1 MGLHLRYLGPRDNMV
16 RDRTRLEKVTIEWLK
31 TSEIKGYTP
40 FGDANQMS
48 TAAERR
54 EKKRIENE
62 EKVQKALATLSQ
74 VSDSNI
80 TPRNIRKIVKDA
92 INMLGDSKISIGVRA
107 ANSISILEEV
117 SQDPNMPSFSR
128 VTIWSA
134 VSTLESVRES

>member
-1 MGLHLRYLGPRDNMV
+1 MTVTLKN
-16 RDRTRLEKVTIEWLK
+16 LEKGRRIHKSSIRRDFCTV
-31 TSEIKGYTP
+31 
-40 FGDANQMS
+40 S
-48 TAAERR
+48 TAAEKR
-54 EKKRIENE
+54 EKRRIENE
-62 EKVQKALATLSQ
+62 EKVQKALGTLQQ
-74 VSDSNI
+74 VVESNI

-92 INMLGDSKISIGVRA
+92 INMLNDTKISIGVRA

>member
-1 MGLHLRYLGPRDNMV
+1 
-16 RDRTRLEKVTIEWLK
+16 
-31 TSEIKGYTP
+31 
-40 FGDANQMS
+40 MS

-74 VSDSNI
+74 VVESNI
-80 TPRNIRKIVKDA
+80 TPRNIRKVVKDA
-92 INMLGDSKISIGVRA
+92 INMLNDAKTSIGVRA

>member
-1 MGLHLRYLGPRDNMV
+1 MAN
-16 RDRTRLEKVTIEWLK
+16 
-31 TSEIKGYTP
+31 KGVSPYI
-40 FGDANQMS
+40 GDVKRIVS
-48 TAAERR
+48 TAAEKR
-54 EKKRIENE
+54 EKRRIENE
-62 EKVQKALATLSQ
+62 EKVQKALGTLQQ
-74 VSDSNI
+74 VVESNI

-92 INMLGDSKISIGVRA
+92 INMLNDSKISIGVRA

>member
-1 MGLHLRYLGPRDNMV
+1 
-16 RDRTRLEKVTIEWLK
+16 
-31 TSEIKGYTP
+31 
-40 FGDANQMS
+40 MS

>member
-1 MGLHLRYLGPRDNMV
+1 M
-16 RDRTRLEKVTIEWLK
+16 EKVAVTVRLK
-31 TSEIKGYTP
+31 NSENYGSLAL
-40 FGDANQMS
+40 FGDAKLIVS
-48 TAAERR
+48 TAAEKR
-54 EKKRIENE
+54 EKRRIENE
-62 EKVQKALATLSQ
+62 EKVQKALGTLQ
-74 VSDSNI
+74 QIVESNI

-92 INMLGDSKISIGVRA
+92 INMLNDTKISIGVRA

>member
-1 MGLHLRYLGPRDNMV
+1 
-16 RDRTRLEKVTIEWLK
+16 
-31 TSEIKGYTP
+31 
-40 FGDANQMS
+40 MS

-62 EKVQKALATLSQ
+62 DKVQKALTTLSQ
-74 VSDSNI
+74 VVESNI

-92 INMLGDSKISIGVRA
+92 INMLTDAKISVGVRA
-107 ANSISILEEV
+107 ANAISILEEV

>member
-1 MGLHLRYLGPRDNMV
+1 
-16 RDRTRLEKVTIEWLK
+16 
-31 TSEIKGYTP
+31 
-40 FGDANQMS
+40 MS
-48 TAAERR
+48 TAAEKR
-54 EKKRIENE
+54 EKRRLENE
-62 EKVQKALATLSQ
+62 EKVKKALATLQQ
-74 VSDSNI
+74 VVESNI

-92 INMLGDSKISIGVRA
+92 LNTLTDTKVPIGIRA

>member
-1 MGLHLRYLGPRDNMV
+1 
-16 RDRTRLEKVTIEWLK
+16 
-31 TSEIKGYTP
+31 
-40 FGDANQMS
+40 MS
-48 TAAERR
+48 TASERR
-54 EKKRIENE
+54 EKKRLENE
-62 EKVQKALATLSQ
+62 DKVQKALATLSQ
-74 VSDSNI
+74 VVDSNI

-92 INMLGDSKISIGVRA
+92 INMLNDPKISIGVRA

>member
-1 MGLHLRYLGPRDNMV
+1 MS
-16 RDRTRLEKVTIEWLK
+16 T
-31 TSEIKGYTP
+31 
-40 FGDANQMS
+40 MS

-74 VSDSNI
+74 VVESNI
-80 TPRNIRKIVKDA
+80 TPRNIRKVVKDA
-92 INMLGDSKISIGVRA
+92 INMLNDAKTSIGVRA

>member
-1 MGLHLRYLGPRDNMV
+1 MV
-16 RDRTRLEKVTIEWLK
+16 RDFQGLEKIAVSVRLK
-31 TSEIKGYTP
+31 NSENYGSIAL
-40 FGDANQMS
+40 FGDAKLIMS
-48 TAAERR
+48 TAAEKR
-54 EKKRIENE
+54 EKRRIENE
-62 EKVQKALATLSQ
+62 EKVQKALGTLQQ
-74 VSDSNI
+74 VVESNI

-92 INMLGDSKISIGVRA
+92 INMLNDTKISIGVRA

>member
-1 MGLHLRYLGPRDNMV
+1 
-16 RDRTRLEKVTIEWLK
+16 
-31 TSEIKGYTP
+31 
-40 FGDANQMS
+40 MS
-48 TAAERR
+48 TAAEKRAKRR
-54 EKKRIENE
+54 LENE
-62 EKVQKALATLSQ
+62 EKVSKALTTLQQ
-74 VSDSNI
+74 VVESNI

-92 INMLGDSKISIGVRA
+92 INTLTDGKTAIGIRA

>member
-1 MGLHLRYLGPRDNMV
+1 L
-16 RDRTRLEKVTIEWLK
+16 
-31 TSEIKGYTP
+31 
-40 FGDANQMS
+40 S

-92 INMLGDSKISIGVRA
+92 INMLGDSKISVGVRA

>member
-1 MGLHLRYLGPRDNMV
+1 MS
-16 RDRTRLEKVTIEWLK
+16 T
-31 TSEIKGYTP
+31 
-40 FGDANQMS
+40 MS

-74 VSDSNI
+74 VVESNI
-80 TPRNIRKIVKDA
+80 TPRKILKVVKDA
-92 INMLGDSKISIGVRA
+92 INMLNDAKTSIGVRA
-107 ANSISILEEV
+107 ANSISNLEEV

>member
-1 MGLHLRYLGPRDNMV
+1 
-16 RDRTRLEKVTIEWLK
+16 
-31 TSEIKGYTP
+31 
-40 FGDANQMS
+40 MS
-48 TAAERR
+48 TAAEKR
-54 EKKRIENE
+54 EKRKRENE
-62 EKVQKALATLSQ
+62 EKVSKALGTLQQ
-74 VSDSNI
+74 VVESNI

-92 INMLGDSKISIGVRA
+92 INTLTDGKTPIGIRA

>member
-1 MGLHLRYLGPRDNMV
+1 V
-16 RDRTRLEKVTIEWLK
+16 
-31 TSEIKGYTP
+31 
-40 FGDANQMS
+40 S
-48 TAAERR
+48 TAAEKR
-54 EKKRIENE
+54 EKRRIENE
-62 EKVQKALATLSQ
+62 EKVQKALGTLQQ
-74 VSDSNI
+74 VVESNI

-92 INMLGDSKISIGVRA
+92 INMLNDSKISIGVRA